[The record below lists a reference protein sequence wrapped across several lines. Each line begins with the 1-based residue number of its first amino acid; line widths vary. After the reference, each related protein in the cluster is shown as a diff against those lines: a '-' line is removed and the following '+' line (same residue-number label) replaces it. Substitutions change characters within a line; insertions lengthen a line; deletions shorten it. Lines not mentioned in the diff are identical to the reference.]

1 MPHADDPTP
10 SADDRAAP
18 ADPADSADREL
29 AGLVAGEQLRMIYA
43 HSTVGTLLATVFAL
57 FLASHLSPH
66 VPRTLLLAWVVLKVA
81 VVLPRVVLAN
91 LYRLRGRPNSPA
103 WQHWTIGLLA
113 VDGAVWG
120 LGGAWL
126 MGGDTSIVPV
136 VAAALS
142 CVALI
147 ATFGL
152 QVRLL
157 ATAAYVLPMMVPTS
171 IALLARGDELGLFA
185 GVGLLFFLGVMLS
198 TAKRSQTRLAEVFR
212 LRFLT
217 DRIAAERAQ
226 ALALARAQSAVKSQ
240 FLATMS
246 HEFRTPL
253 HGILGLTRL
262 ARAEHTDPAL
272 QHRLGLIEHS
282 GEHLLRLINDL
293 LDVSRI
299 EAGRVEIQDATF
311 DLAAELDELA
321 DVYLVRCD
329 EKGLEF
335 AARIDL
341 PAPCWVL
348 GDVTRVRQVLHNLLG
363 NAIKFTTRGRV
374 ELQVS
379 RRNDARME
387 FRVRDSGPGI
397 APADLPHIFDAFWQ
411 AGDVQ
416 GVRGAGTGLGLNIAR
431 EISRAMGGEIA
442 CSSELGRSTEFVLAL
457 PLPTQPA
464 PGGADAQAE
473 AGLDQREALSRAR
486 VLLAEDNDVNALVI
500 QAMLARHDCEVT
512 RVSHGA
518 DAVRHAMSETRPDVI
533 LMDSQMPVMD
543 GLEAT
548 RRIRVL
554 ELAQGLPRVPIV
566 ALTANTADDDRQQCQ
581 QAGMDHFVGKPFT
594 EAELVAVIGAC
605 LPTARAIQ
613 SPGS

>member
-1 MPHADDPTP
+1 MFQHDDSPSDHGTP
-10 SADDRAAP
+10 AGTDA
-18 ADPADSADREL
+18 ADREL
-29 AGLVAGEQLRMIYA
+29 AGLVAGEQLRMIFA
-43 HSTVGTLLATVFAL
+43 HSTVGTVIATVFAL
-57 FLASHLSPH
+57 FLAQHVAGH
-66 VPRTLLLAWVVLKVA
+66 VPRHLLLGWVALKIAVA
-81 VVLPRVVLAN
+81 LPRVVLPH
-91 LYRLRGRPNSPA
+91 LYRMRAAPA
-103 WQHWTIGLLA
+103 SAGWHRWTVALLA
-113 VDGAVWG
+113 LDGACWG

-126 MGGDTSIVPV
+126 MGGQTEVVPV
-136 VAAALS
+136 VAASLS
-142 CVALI
+142 CVASI

-152 QVRLL
+152 QVRLA
-157 ATAAYVLPMMVPTS
+157 ATAAYVVPMIAPVAL
-171 IALLARGDELGLFA
+171 ALLGRGDEFGLFA
-185 GVGLLFFLGVMLS
+185 GFGLLMFLSLLLS
-198 TAKRSQTRLAEVFR
+198 TARRSETQLAEVFR

-226 ALALARAQSAVKSQ
+226 ALALAREQSAVKSQ

-262 ARAEHTDPAL
+262 ARTEHPEPSL
-272 QHRLGLIEHS
+272 HHRLGLIEHS

-299 EAGRVEIQDATF
+299 EAGRVEVGDAPF

-335 AARIDL
+335 GARIDL
-341 PAPCWVL
+341 PAPCWVR
-348 GDVTRVRQVLHNLLG
+348 GDPTRLRQVLHNLLG
-363 NAIKFTTRGRV
+363 NAIKFTAHGRV
-374 ELQVS
+374 DLQVA
-379 RRNDARME
+379 RRADGPME

-397 APADLPHIFDAFWQ
+397 APDDLPHIFDAFWQ
-411 AGDVQ
+411 AADVAA
-416 GVRGAGTGLGLNIAR
+416 VRGAGTGLGLNIAR
-431 EISRAMGGEIA
+431 EITRAMGGDIA
-442 CSSELGRSTEFVLAL
+442 CESLVGRGSEFVLTV
-457 PLPTQPA
+457 PLPPQPA
-464 PGGADAQAE
+464 PRDADLEADA
-473 AGLDQREALSRAR
+473 ALERRDALARAK

-512 RVSHGA
+512 RVAHGA
-518 DAVRHAMSETRPDVI
+518 DAVRQAMVQEGRPDVI

-554 ELAQGLPRVPIV
+554 ELAQGLRRVPIV
-566 ALTANTADDDRQQCQ
+566 ALTANTADDDRQKCQ

-594 EAELVAVIGAC
+594 EAELLAVLGVC
-605 LPTARAIQ
+605 LPTLRLA
-613 SPGS
+613 

>member
-1 MPHADDPTP
+1 MPDADSLKQPP
-10 SADDRAAP
+10 ADDRAP
-18 ADPADSADREL
+18 AADLADTEL
-29 AGLVAGEQLRMIYA
+29 AGQVAGEQLRMVFA
-43 HSTVGTLLATVFAL
+43 HTTGGTVFATVFAL
-57 FLASHLSPH
+57 ILASHVSPV
-66 VPRTLLLAWVVLKVA
+66 VPRHLLLLWVGLKIG
-81 VVLPRVVLAN
+81 VVLPRMVLAR
-91 LYRLRGRPNSPA
+91 LYHVRGRPDSRA
-103 WQHWTIGLLA
+103 WQNWTIALLA
-113 VDGAVWG
+113 LDGACWG

-126 MGGDTSIVPV
+126 MGGDTEIVPV
-136 VAAALS
+136 VAASLS
-142 CVALI
+142 CVASI

-152 QVRLL
+152 QVRLA
-157 ATAAYVLPMMVPTS
+157 ATAAYVVPMIAPTS
-171 IALLARGDELGLFA
+171 LALLARGDELGFFA
-185 GVGLLFFLGVMLS
+185 GIGLLLFLGVMLS
-198 TAKRSQTRLAEVFR
+198 TARRSETRLAEVFR

-217 DRIAAERAQ
+217 DRIAAERAE
-226 ALALARAQSAVKSQ
+226 ALALAKAQSAVKSQ

-262 ARAEHTDPAL
+262 ARAEHPDPAL
-272 QHRLGLIEHS
+272 KHRLGLIEHS

-299 EAGRVEIQDATF
+299 EAGRVELQETAF

-321 DVYLVRCD
+321 DLYMVRCD
-329 EKGLEF
+329 EKELEF

-363 NAIKFTTRGRV
+363 NAIKFTARGRID
-374 ELQVS
+374 LQAS
-379 RRNDARME
+379 RRADGPME

-397 APADLPHIFDAFWQ
+397 AQDDLPHIFDAFWQ
-411 AGDVQ
+411 AAEVQ
-416 GVRGAGTGLGLNIAR
+416 AVRGAGAGLGLNIAR
-431 EISRAMGGEIA
+431 EISRAMGGEILVE
-442 CSSELGRSTEFVLAL
+442 SELGRGTQFVLTL
-457 PLPTQPA
+457 PLPPQPPP
-464 PGGADAQAE
+464 PGAE
-473 AGLDQREALSRAR
+473 AEPATPDRRDLLSRAR

-500 QAMLARHDCEVT
+500 QAMLARHDCDVV
-512 RVSHGA
+512 RVSHGG
-518 DAVRHAMSETRPDVI
+518 DAVRQAMAERRPDVI

-554 ELAQGLPRVPIV
+554 ELAQGLRRVPIV

-594 EAELVAVIGAC
+594 EAELVAVLSAC
-605 LPTARAIQ
+605 LPAARTL
-613 SPGS
+613 

>member
-1 MPHADDPTP
+1 MPQADEPTSSS
-10 SADDRAAP
+10 SADP
-18 ADPADSADREL
+18 ESADREL
-29 AGLVAGEQLRMIYA
+29 AGLVAGEQLRMIVA

-57 FLASHLSPH
+57 FLASHLSPF
-66 VPRTLLLAWVVLKVA
+66 VPRPLLLAWVGLKVG
-81 VVLPRVVLAN
+81 VVLPRMLLAN
-91 LYRLRGRPNSPA
+91 LYRVRGRPGGPA
-103 WQHWTIGLLA
+103 WQRWTMGLLA
-113 VDGAVWG
+113 LDGAVWG
-120 LGGAWL
+120 LGGAW
-126 MGGDTSIVPV
+126 MMTGDTGIVSV
-136 VAAALS
+136 VAASLS

-171 IALLARGDELGLFA
+171 LALLARGDELGLFA
-185 GVGLLFFLGVMLS
+185 GIGLMFFLGVMLS
-198 TAKRSQTRLAEVFR
+198 SARRSQTRLAEVFR

-217 DRIAAERAQ
+217 DRIAAERAE

-262 ARAEHTDPAL
+262 ARTEHPDPAL

-299 EAGRVEIQDATF
+299 EAGRVEIQEAAF

-335 AARIDL
+335 SARIDL

-348 GDVTRVRQVLHNLLG
+348 GDLTRVRQVLHNLLG
-363 NAIKFTTRGRV
+363 NAIKFTHRGRI

-379 RRNDARME
+379 RRSDGPME

-411 AGDVQ
+411 ANDVQ
-416 GVRGAGTGLGLNIAR
+416 SVRGAGTGLGLNIAR

-442 CSSELGRSTEFVLAL
+442 CTSELGRGSEFMLAL
-457 PLPTQPA
+457 PLPAQPA
-464 PGGADAQAE
+464 PGGADAEVA
-473 AGLDQREALSRAR
+473 AALDRREALSRAR

-512 RVSHGA
+512 RVAHGA
-518 DAVRHAMSETRPDVI
+518 DAVRHAMSEQARPDVI

-554 ELAQGLPRVPIV
+554 ELAQGLRRVPIV

-605 LPTARAIQ
+605 LPTTPD
-613 SPGS
+613 PGLHPGYTS